1 MFLWPVFRRV
11 QNLRRLQILCS
22 RDRRCWAANTS
33 RKSGKEKRP
42 AAFSF
47 AKWPSLILSDS
58 WKTLPHNP
66 GSNPSFWTCP
76 AVRKKL
82 FYIPLKSFSWFC
94 EEASCWD
101 IQRCVYNI
109 LETCYFCSLQKDKEQ
124 QRLLNIFLFLFIN
137 AVVTKICQ
145 KSFINEGNS
154 FFGDQVQKPIS
165 VFLAKLLLLSK
176 TRYFAYW

>member
-1 MFLWPVFRRV
+1 MFLWPVFRWV

-22 RDRRCWAANTS
+22 RDRRCCGANTS

-47 AKWPSLILSDS
+47 AEWPSLILSDS

-76 AVRKKL
+76 AVRKKQ
-82 FYIPLKSFSWFC
+82 FYIPLKSFRWFC

-101 IQRCVYNI
+101 IQRCIYNI

-124 QRLLNIFLFLFIN
+124 QRLLNIFLFPFIN

-145 KSFINEGNS
+145 KG
-154 FFGDQVQKPIS
+154 
-165 VFLAKLLLLSK
+165 
-176 TRYFAYW
+176 